1 MTNDANILRFLSFMR
16 ISIGIV
22 YIWFGALKFFP
33 LVSPAECLAMDTIEA
48 ITFGVFSGRFACIL
62 LAILEVSIGLMLVVH
77 LLPKTTIL
85 LMLGHMV
92 CTLTPA
98 FVFPGEFFSDTPLG
112 LTLVGQY
119 IIKNI
124 VFIAAAVV
132 LYKVEGYLDIQRKNM
147 SDQQV
152 S

>member
-1 MTNDANILRFLSFMR
+1 MAEDKSIIKILNYLR

-48 ITFGVFSGRFACIL
+48 LTFGLFSGRFACLL
-62 LAILEVSIGLMLVVH
+62 LAVLEVSIGLMLVLH
-77 LLPKTTIL
+77 IKPKSTIL
-85 LMLGHMV
+85 LMLGHMI

-98 FVFPGEFFSDTPLG
+98 FVFPEEFFSEAPFG

-124 VFIAAAVV
+124 VFITAAIL
-132 LYKVEGYLDIQRKNM
+132 LYKMESLLQMKSHPSN
-147 SDQQV
+147 
-152 S
+152 